1 MLVRSGAKNV
11 LLEISAEHA
20 LIHFFFRSFFASQA
34 CACHMPNLTS
44 APTHSQVNVHDKSFR
59 LLACNASTPRGRM
72 TVKPFPRKQ
81 FPHSLDTVTELALES
96 VDAPSDDAA
105 LEAELECSEVHE
117 VPAIVFSTAG
127 HTGNYYHDM
136 NDGWVPIFITSYPY
150 EREVVFII
158 ADPVGWWFDKYA
170 GMINAMTKY
179 PVLKLGEDQPVHCF
193 REVKFGLISHG
204 DMAVDETLPPH
215 IKLEWLGQRWAKTA
229 GFPVL
234 PTRVSGPT
242 PGPLKLGW
250 VHRAEKERN
259 VLNEQEVLD
268 KARSMGFEV
277 TLLNR
282 FRNMEEM
289 FQTIQP
295 LDVLMGLHG
304 SGLSNFIFMRGNCVL
319 IQLVPFELGWFS
331 DNSFGIGAQISR
343 VKYISPTLSWNESS
357 LSEQFSEDSEVH
369 LHPEQINARDGWQA
383 WAHYYLEA
391 NVTMKMETVEN
402 ALQEA
407 KDHLLTPGAVAEHRP
422 WLNPFDGSRRR

>member
-1 MLVRSGAKNV
+1 
-11 LLEISAEHA
+11 
-20 LIHFFFRSFFASQA
+20 
-34 CACHMPNLTS
+34 MPNLTCPPS
-44 APTHSQVNVHDKSFR
+44 HSQVNVHDKSFR
-59 LLACNASTPRGRM
+59 LLARNVSTPRGRM

-81 FPHSLDTVTELALES
+81 FPHSLDTVTELSLES
-96 VDAPSDDAA
+96 VDAPANDAA

-150 EREVVFII
+150 EREVVFIV
-158 ADPVGWWFDKYA
+158 ADPVGWWFDKYV

-234 PTRVSGPT
+234 PTRVSSPT
-242 PGPLKLGW
+242 SGNLKLGW

-343 VKYISPTLSWNESS
+343 VKYISPALSWNESS

-391 NVTMKMETVEN
+391 NVTLKMETVEN

-422 WLNPFDGSRRR
+422 WLKPFDGSRRR